1 MDPAPCSV
9 VLCPPA
15 VYQDYSTYY
24 GWLVKDAFVDLS
36 ARLKGNSKSTC
47 INLLSPSGTQKT
59 YLVSALQMFLVTSV
73 LAWILPLEENLLSL
87 DN

>member
-1 MDPAPCSV
+1 MDPVPCSV

-15 VYQDYSTYY
+15 VYQDYSTHH
-24 GWLVKDAFVDLS
+24 GWLVKDAFVALS

-47 INLLSPSGTQKT
+47 INLLSPSGTQKKH
-59 YLVSALQMFLVTSV
+59 LVSALQMFLVTSV